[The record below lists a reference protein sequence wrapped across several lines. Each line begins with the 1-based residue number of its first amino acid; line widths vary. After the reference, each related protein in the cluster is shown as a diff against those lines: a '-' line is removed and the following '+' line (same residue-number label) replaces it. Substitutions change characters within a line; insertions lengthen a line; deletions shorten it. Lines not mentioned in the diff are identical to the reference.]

1 MFISST
7 VVYAQGWGILT
18 LPFWGGEFD
27 PGILSLF
34 SGINVFQLLTW
45 RCLKVKKLLSRAD
58 GSVEMVYK
66 KVPDTSHVFTTKMA
80 IKSSAWVGHLKP
92 ISPPGREFEQ
102 TNLHKFRWLEGC
114 PKKGGGGFHHSM
126 TSLNWSKHYY
136 QINLNFLWFTVA
148 INDRSGQPGCL

>member
-66 KVPDTSHVFTTKMA
+66 KVPDTSHVFTTSKVCSNSRPRGENLNKL
-80 IKSSAWVGHLKP
+80 IFTSSDGWRVARK
-92 ISPPGREFEQ
+92 R
-102 TNLHKFRWLEGC
+102 
-114 PKKGGGGFHHSM
+114 GGGGF
-126 TSLNWSKHYY
+126 TT
-136 QINLNFLWFTVA
+136 Q
-148 INDRSGQPGCL
+148 

>member
-58 GSVEMVYK
+58 GSVKMVYK
-66 KVPDTSHVFTTKMA
+66 KVPDTSHVFTTKMT
-80 IKSSAWVGHLKP
+80 IKSSAWV
-92 ISPPGREFEQ
+92 ISPRGREFVQ
-102 TNLHKFRWLEGC
+102 TNLHKFR
-114 PKKGGGGFHHSM
+114 
-126 TSLNWSKHYY
+126 
-136 QINLNFLWFTVA
+136 
-148 INDRSGQPGCL
+148 

>member
-114 PKKGGGGFHHSM
+114 PKKGGGGSP
-126 TSLNWSKHYY
+126 LNDFFELIEALLSNKLKFPVIYLC
-136 QINLNFLWFTVA
+136 NK
-148 INDRSGQPGCL
+148 R